1 MKTWNKRKM
10 GHFFSDHS
18 QEIALILIILVFGTL
33 VQIRT
38 GGSFLSTSNLNELM
52 REASMLIMVSRMVF
66 AMISICGIHLIRDIL
81 QQQV

>member
-10 GHFFSDHS
+10 RHFFSDHS

-52 REASMLIMVSRMVF
+52 REASSVEVLICRLARSWV
-66 AMISICGIHLIRDIL
+66 C
-81 QQQV
+81 QV

>member
-38 GGSFLSTSNLNELM
+38 GGSFLSTYNV
-52 REASMLIMVSRMVF
+52 R
-66 AMISICGIHLIRDIL
+66 CT
-81 QQQV
+81 